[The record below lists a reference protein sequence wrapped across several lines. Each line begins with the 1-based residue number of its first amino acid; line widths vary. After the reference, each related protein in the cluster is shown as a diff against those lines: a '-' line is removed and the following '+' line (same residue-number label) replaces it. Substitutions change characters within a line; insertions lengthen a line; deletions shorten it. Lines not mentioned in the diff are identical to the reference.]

1 MSRPTDLHLSRFDR
15 CVSGG
20 VRSPRP
26 GDAIV
31 RGDRRS
37 PETEL
42 VSPTCQTSNPYC
54 FPLSP
59 ADGSTVGNGSLRGS
73 LADKLGRSVD
83 EAEYLA
89 ARDALVDAGSLIKG
103 QGRGGSVRLT
113 TPTAEGESV
122 SEAETPAA
130 KQGRK
135 KKDATPAAVKGSSGM
150 VALTRE
156 LWDAAV
162 AMRGTIEPADYKRY
176 VLPIIFLRFLSMRF
190 EKRRAELQAMV
201 ADPKSDYFGIDAIL
215 EDADEYKSAGTMIVP
230 PNARWSHIVE
240 VVAPADDVK
249 VQVDNVLQSLSETY
263 VELRGLLPRIY
274 AGSNMKAEY
283 LRSLINLFSRDAFT
297 ADHGGEDVIGRV
309 YEYFIGEFASSEG
322 KRGGEFFT
330 PVSIVRTLV
339 AMLEPQEGKVFDPCC
354 GSGGMFVQS
363 DQFTKHN
370 QKLSFYGQEAKDFT
384 WRLCKMNLFIHGIDG
399 DIRLGSSYENDQF
412 GGQQFDYI
420 IANPPFND
428 GSKGSEGWG
437 AKNIDGKD
445 SRLRVADPVTGENR
459 VLPLSPRNANT
470 MWILHFLNHLAPGG
484 TAGFV
489 MATGELSN
497 SELARLEV
505 RKALVDMD
513 YVDCIVQMP
522 GQLFA
527 NTAIPC
533 ALWFLSKGRDGKD
546 GSRKRTGEI
555 LFIDARKLGALI
567 PGSRKQ
573 KQYSDEDVE
582 QIAAAYSEFR
592 RVGVPS
598 PVLGF
603 RKVAEVP
610 EVQGHRY
617 ALTPGRY
624 VGAAIGDDD
633 DEPFEERFPVL
644 TERLAE
650 QFRVSVRL
658 QEAVALGLSM
668 VQAHD

>member
-1 MSRPTDLHLSRFDR
+1 MQNLEAELLS
-15 CVSGG
+15 
-20 VRSPRP
+20 
-26 GDAIV
+26 
-31 RGDRRS
+31 
-37 PETEL
+37 L
-42 VSPTCQTSNPYC
+42 V
-54 FPLSP
+54 P
-59 ADGSTVGNGSLRGS
+59 ADGSTIGNGSLRGF
-73 LADKLGRSVD
+73 LADKLGRPVE

-89 ARDALVDAGSLIKG
+89 ARDALVDAGTLIKG
-103 QGRGGSVRLT
+103 QGRGGSVRLA

-122 SEAETPAA
+122 SEAEAPAA

-135 KKDATPAAVKGSSGM
+135 KKDATPVAVNGSSGM

-190 EKRRAELQAMV
+190 EKRRAELEAMV

-230 PNARWSHIVE
+230 HNARWSHIVA

-274 AGSNMKAEY
+274 AGSNMKAED

-363 DQFTKHN
+363 DQFTKHT

-399 DIRLGSSYENDQF
+399 NIELGSSYENDRF
-412 GGQQFDYI
+412 VGQKFDYI

-428 GSKGSEGWG
+428 GSKGSKGWG
-437 AKNIDGKD
+437 SDAIAKKD
-445 SRLRVADPVTGENR
+445 PRLDLGIVDDKGEKRVM
-459 VLPLSPRNANT
+459 PLSSRNANT

-489 MATGELSN
+489 MATGELS
-497 SELARLEV
+497 SAELARFEV
-505 RKALVDMD
+505 RKALVDLD
-513 YVDCIVQMP
+513 FVDCVVHVP

-527 NTAIPC
+527 NTQIKC
-533 ALWFLSKGRDGKD
+533 ALWFLSKGRDGKS
-546 GSRKRTGEI
+546 GSRKRAGEI

-573 KQYSDEDVE
+573 KQFSDEDVE
-582 QIAAAYSEFR
+582 RIADAYRQFR
-592 RVGVPS
+592 RNGQPEEVP
-598 PVLGF
+598 GF
-603 RKVAEVP
+603 CKVSKTAEVM
-610 EVQGHRY
+610 GHRY
-617 ALTPGRY
+617 ILTPGRY
-624 VGAAIGDDD
+624 VGASVEDDE

-644 TERLAE
+644 VERLGGHFKEAT
-650 QFRVSVRL
+650 RL
-658 QEAVALGLSM
+658 QNLIQQRLSS
-668 VQAHD
+668 VCE

>member
-1 MSRPTDLHLSRFDR
+1 MQDLQ
-15 CVSGG
+15 
-20 VRSPRP
+20 
-26 GDAIV
+26 A
-31 RGDRRS
+31 
-37 PETEL
+37 EL
-42 VSPTCQTSNPYC
+42 LC
-54 FPLSP
+54 LLP
-59 ADGSTVGNGSLRGS
+59 ADGSSVGNGSLRGL
-73 LADKLGRSVD
+73 LADRLGRAID

-89 ARDALVDAGSLIKG
+89 ARDALVDAGTLLKG
-103 QGRGGSVRLT
+103 QGRGGSVRLA
-113 TPTAEGESV
+113 TPSAQGESV
-122 SEAETPAA
+122 SEAEAPAA

-135 KKDATPAAVKGSSGM
+135 KKDTATPAAVNGSSGM

-190 EKRRAELQAMV
+190 EKRRAELEAMV

-230 PNARWSHIVE
+230 QGARWSHIVE

-249 VQVDNVLQSLSETY
+249 VQVDNVLQALSETY

-274 AGSNMKAEY
+274 AGSNMKAED

-330 PVSIVRTLV
+330 PASIVRTLV
-339 AMLEPQEGKVFDPCC
+339 AMLEPHEGKVFDPCC

-412 GGQQFDYI
+412 VGQKFDYI

-428 GSKGSEGWG
+428 GSKGTNGWG
-437 AKNIDGKD
+437 ADGISKKD
-445 SRLRVADPVTGENR
+445 GRLDLGVVDEKGEKR
-459 VLPLSPRNANT
+459 AMPLSPKNANT
-470 MWILHFLNHLAPGG
+470 MWMLHFLNHLAPGG

-497 SELARLEV
+497 SELARMEV
-505 RKALVDMD
+505 RKALVDLD

-527 NTAIPC
+527 NTQIPC
-533 ALWFLSKGRDGKD
+533 ALWFLSKGRDGAD
-546 GSRKRTGEI
+546 GSRRRLGEI

-573 KQYSDEDVE
+573 KQYADEDVE
-582 QIAAAYSEFR
+582 RIAGVYREFR
-592 RVGVPS
+592 RDGVPE
-598 PVLGF
+598 
-603 RKVAEVP
+603 EVP
-610 EVQGHRY
+610 GFSKAATTGDVAGHRY

-624 VGAAIGDDD
+624 VGSTIAGDE
-633 DEPFEERFPVL
+633 DEPFEERFPTLV
-644 TERLAE
+644 
-650 QFRVSVRL
+650 QRL
-658 QEAVALGLSM
+658 QIQVEASRMLEDGVLLRLKEFIPH
-668 VQAHD
+668 V